1 MRPHGALDLE
11 TAYSKGVRYTTL
23 SILKDP
29 KEIKNWLLL
38 ERAVTDALNTG
49 VQYALDRWLANQIYY
64 APWGGAFTTRVAQH
78 RRSARVDVEEKL
90 SARV

>member
-38 ERAVTDALNTG
+38 ERAVTDALNTR
-49 VQYALDRWLANQIYY
+49 VQFALDPWLAYQIYY
-64 APWGGAFTTRVAQH
+64 APWGGAFTTSVAQH
-78 RRSARVDVEEKL
+78 RRGAHVDVEEKL
-90 SARV
+90 RARV